1 VDLWLWDR
9 AKRYRRLASILAE
22 EEPTKRFRT
31 SGLVGKAQRDGEE
44 EVNRTA
50 KSQAAD

>member
-9 AKRYRRLASILAE
+9 AKRYRRLAAMLAE

-31 SGLVGKAQRDGEE
+31 SGLVGEAQRDGEE
-44 EVNRTA
+44 GVNRTA